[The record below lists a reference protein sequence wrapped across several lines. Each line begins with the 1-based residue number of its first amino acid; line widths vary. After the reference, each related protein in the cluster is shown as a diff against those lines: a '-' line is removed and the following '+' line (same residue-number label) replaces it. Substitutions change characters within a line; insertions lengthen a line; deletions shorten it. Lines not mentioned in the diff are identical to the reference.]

1 MIAFIKGKLAGKS
14 FDTAFIE
21 TSGVGYAVGMS
32 ASDIAKLPELG
43 ESLLLY
49 THLQVREDAF
59 SLFGF
64 FTLEDKK
71 MFLRLVSVS
80 GVGAKVA
87 LSALSVFST
96 DEIVG
101 YITTQDIEAISRI
114 PGVGKKTASR
124 IVLELKGSLEKD
136 ILSVSAGGASGSSAI
151 MQAAREALL
160 SMGFSAEETDL
171 ALKGAPEAVN
181 EAALLQYALKRLGE

>member
-32 ASDIAKLPELG
+32 ASDIAKLPEVG

-96 DEIVG
+96 DEIVA

-136 ILSVSAGGASGSSAI
+136 LLSVSAGGANSSSAI

-171 ALKGAPEAVN
+171 ALKDAPEVAN